1 MLATIPIT
9 KTSASRMTP
18 ELRDNAAFGAVFS
31 DHMLVADF
39 VGGKWTEP
47 RIVPY
52 GPQLLAA
59 APACAHYG
67 QGIFEGFKAFPR
79 PNGGAVVF
87 RPDANHARMAK
98 TCQRMAMPEV
108 PASIFIDGTLALVQ
122 LDRNWIP
129 EKDNSALYVR
139 PVLFATGETLG
150 VKPSESFR
158 FVIETCPSAPYFSG
172 SVDLIAEDTYV
183 RAFPGGTGAAKCG
196 GNYAGSM
203 LASIEAQKKGFH
215 NVLWLDGIERR
226 YVEEAGLM
234 NVAFVIDGAVV
245 TPPLGGTIL
254 PGITRDS
261 VLTLLRRSEAAGRRA
276 PHHHRRSVRR
286 ACEGHA
292 PGRRRH
298 RHRRRDRAA
307 RPPAAQGSRD
317 HDSEDGPGITADARG
332 RRARRHPLGQDRG
345 SPQLAGVDLAI
356 GEQAIR
362 RTGERANRRTGNAV
376 FRIDVRRRRRLR
388 QQAHAVPT
396 GAHQGS
402 ARRARARRADHGRRA
417 RRIPRARCWSSA
429 APDKI
434 DRRKLRDG
442 TTPT

>member
-9 KTSASRMTP
+9 KTSASRLTP
-18 ELRDNAAFGAVFS
+18 ELRDKAAFGAVFS
-31 DHMLVADF
+31 DHMLVADYA
-39 VGGKWTEP
+39 GGKWGEP
-47 RIVPY
+47 RIIPY
-52 GPQLLAA
+52 GQQMLAA
-59 APACAHYG
+59 APAVAHYG

-87 RPDANHARMAK
+87 RPDANHARMTK

-129 EKDNSALYVR
+129 ESDGSALYVR

-150 VKPSESFR
+150 VRPSETFR
-158 FVIETCPSAPYFSG
+158 FIIETCPSAPYFSG
-172 SVDLIAEDTYV
+172 AADLIAEDTYV

-234 NVAFVIDGAVV
+234 NVVFVIDGTVV

-261 VLTLLRRSEAAGRRA
+261 VLTLLREMNVPVEERRITIDEVFDASAKGTLQGAAG
-276 PHHHRRSVRR
+276 V
-286 ACEGHA
+286 GT
-292 PGRRRH
+292 
-298 RHRRRDRAA
+298 AA
-307 RPPAAQGSRD
+307 V
-317 HDSEDGPGITADARG
+317 IC
-332 RRARRHPLGQDRG
+332 PLGRIRHKEREITVPAMTPA
-345 SPQLAGVDLAI
+345 SPLAKAGAEL
-356 GEQAIR
+356 EAIR
-362 RTGERANRRTGNAV
+362 LGTKPDR
-376 FRIDVRRRRRLR
+376 
-388 QQAHAVPT
+388 
-396 GAHQGS
+396 
-402 ARRARARRADHGRRA
+402 HGWLMS
-417 RRIPRARCWSSA
+417 I
-429 APDKI
+429 
-434 DRRKLRDG
+434 
-442 TTPT
+442 

>member
-1 MLATIPIT
+1 MLATIAIT

-31 DHMLVADF
+31 DHMLVADYAN
-39 VGGKWTEP
+39 GKWGEP

-52 GPQLLAA
+52 GMQPLNA
-59 APACAHYG
+59 APAVAHYG

-87 RPDANHARMAK
+87 RADANHARMAK

-108 PASIFIDGTLALVQ
+108 PQSIFIDGTLALVE

-129 EKDNSALYVR
+129 EKDGSALYVR

-150 VKPSESFR
+150 VKPSETFR

-172 SVDLIAEDTYV
+172 AVDLIAEDTYV

-203 LASIEAQKKGFH
+203 IASLEAQKKGFH
-215 NVLWLDGIERR
+215 NVLWLDGIERK

-234 NVAFVIDGAVV
+234 NVAFVIDGVVV

-261 VLTLLRRSEAAGRRA
+261 VLTLLREMQIPVEERRISIDEVFEAHDQGTLQGAAGL
-276 PHHHRRSVRR
+276 
-286 ACEGHA
+286 GT
-292 PGRRRH
+292 
-298 RHRRRDRAA
+298 AA
-307 RPPAAQGSRD
+307 VIA
-317 HDSEDGPGITADARG
+317 
-332 RRARRHPLGQDRG
+332 PLGRLRHKDREITVPAMTPA
-345 SPQLAGVDLAI
+345 SPLGKAGAEL
-356 GEQAIR
+356 EAIR
-362 RTGERANRRTGNAV
+362 SGQKPDRHGWLMAV
-376 FRIDVRRRRRLR
+376 
-388 QQAHAVPT
+388 
-396 GAHQGS
+396 
-402 ARRARARRADHGRRA
+402 
-417 RRIPRARCWSSA
+417 
-429 APDKI
+429 
-434 DRRKLRDG
+434 
-442 TTPT
+442 